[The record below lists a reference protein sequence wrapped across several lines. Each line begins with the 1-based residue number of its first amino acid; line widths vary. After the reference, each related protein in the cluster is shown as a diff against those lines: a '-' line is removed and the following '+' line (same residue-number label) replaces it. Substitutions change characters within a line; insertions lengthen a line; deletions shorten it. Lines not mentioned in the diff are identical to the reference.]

1 MLGLYFGNYLMGKGV
16 ISQAQFDVILQQQQK
31 TSVKLGLIAVS
42 EKLLTVKQADE
53 INEIQRRMDKR
64 FGDIAIE
71 KGYLLPEEVTYLL
84 NLQGNPY
91 LKFVQTCTEHN
102 IITVQELEAQL
113 EAFRID
119 NGFTKQDI
127 HAFKSG
133 DIDRILSAYVDID
146 NPFAYELISLAVRNL
161 IRLVNKDLVLNKV
174 TRAKVYSFGSLAS
187 QQMIGDQDIFV
198 GLACKDR
205 ELLTV
210 ANSFAKEEFN
220 EMDEESFDSICEF
233 INCTNGLYASK
244 LSFDDVLIDMTPPLS
259 YSNQTAKAKD
269 NFYVVPMLIDD
280 KQVDLLVTVSS
291 QVEII

>member
-16 ISQAQFDVILQQQQK
+16 ISQSQFDEIMLQQQK
-31 TSVKLGLIAVS
+31 SCAKLGLIAVA

-91 LKFVQTCTEHN
+91 LKFVQTCSDHN
-102 IITVQELEAQL
+102 ILSVQELEDQL

-119 NGFTKQDI
+119 HGFTQMDI

-133 DIDRILSAYVDID
+133 DLDRILSTYVTID
-146 NPFAYELISLAVRNL
+146 NPFAYELISLAIRNM
-161 IRLVNKDLVLNKV
+161 IRLVNNNLILNKV
-174 TRAKVYSFGSLAS
+174 TKAKVYSFGSLAS
-187 QQMIGDQDIFV
+187 QQMVGDQDIFV

-210 ANSFAKEEFN
+210 ANSFAKEEFA
-220 EMDEESFDSICEF
+220 EMDDDSFDCVCEF

-244 LSFDDVLIDMTPPLS
+244 LSFDDITLDMTPPLS

-269 NFYVVPMLIDD
+269 NFYIVPMLIED
-280 KQVDLLVTVSS
+280 KQVDLLVTVSN

>member
-16 ISQAQFDVILQQQQK
+16 ISQSQFDEIMLQQQK
-31 TSVKLGLIAVS
+31 SCAKLGLIAVA
-42 EKLLTVKQADE
+42 EKLLTAKQADE

-91 LKFVQTCTEHN
+91 LRFVQTCSDYN
-102 IITVQELEAQL
+102 ILSVQELEAQL

-119 NGFTKQDI
+119 NEFTETDI

-133 DIDRILSAYVDID
+133 DIDRILSTYVSID
-146 NPFAYELISLAVRNL
+146 NPFAFELISLAVRNI
-161 IRLVNKDLVLNKV
+161 IRLVNKDLILNKV
-174 TRAKVYSFGSLAS
+174 TKAKVYSFGSLAS
-187 QQMIGDQDIFV
+187 QQIVGDQDIFV

-205 ELLTV
+205 ELLAV
-210 ANSFAKEEFN
+210 ANPFAKEEFVQ
-220 EMDEESFDSICEF
+220 MDEDSFDSICEF

-269 NFYVVPMLIDD
+269 NFYVVPMLIAD